1 MNQKT
6 CYVKDFMSA
15 AVVTFKPEMEIMEA
29 VRILVEKG
37 ISGAPVVDHFGNLVG
52 MLTEHDCIKVA
63 LNAGYYGDL
72 GGKVT
77 EFMHPHVET
86 IDVDASI
93 LDVAE
98 KFIHNEYRRY
108 PVVDESRLAGQIS
121 RHDVLKALIALAS
134 GKC

>member
-6 CYVKDFMSA
+6 CYIKDFMSA
-15 AVVTFKPEMEIMEA
+15 TVVTLTPDMEIMEA
-29 VRILVEKG
+29 VRLLVEKG
-37 ISGAPVVDHFGNLVG
+37 ISGAPVLDQHGNLVG

-72 GGKVT
+72 GGRVS
-77 EFMHPHVET
+77 EFMHPLVET

-98 KFIHNEYRRY
+98 KFIANEYRRY
-108 PVVDESRLAGQIS
+108 PVVDENRLVGQIS

>member
-1 MNQKT
+1 MNKNT
-6 CYVKDFMSA
+6 CNVKDFMSA
-15 AVVTFKPEMEIMEA
+15 AVVTFTPDMEIMEA
-29 VRILVEKG
+29 VRLLVEKG
-37 ISGAPVVDHFGNLVG
+37 ISGAPVVDQHGNLVG
-52 MLTEHDCIKVA
+52 MLTEHDCIKVV

-72 GGKVT
+72 GGEVA

-98 KFIHNEYRRY
+98 KFIANEYRRY
-108 PVVDESRLAGQIS
+108 PVVDENRLAGQIS
-121 RHDVLKALIALAS
+121 RHDVLKALMALAS

>member
-6 CYVKDFMSA
+6 CYIKDFMSA
-15 AVVTFKPEMEIMEA
+15 AVVTFSPDMEIMEA
-29 VRILVEKG
+29 VRLLVEKG
-37 ISGAPVVDHFGNLVG
+37 ISGAPVVDQHGNLVG

-72 GGKVT
+72 GGQVA
-77 EFMHPHVET
+77 EFMHPQVET
-86 IDVDASI
+86 VDVDASI

-108 PVVDESRLAGQIS
+108 PVVDENRLVGQIS
-121 RHDVLKALIALAS
+121 RHDVLKALMALAS
-134 GKC
+134 GKY